1 MNDLLNGKRK
11 FWVTAFIAV
20 TGTAALFVG
29 KLPSEGYITLMA
41 LILSIY
47 GAANVLDK
55 KLGGAG

>member
-1 MNDLLNGKRK
+1 MNDLLTGKRK
-11 FWVTAFIAV
+11 FWLTTFITV
-20 TGTAALFVG
+20 TGTLALFTG
-29 KLPSEGYITLMA
+29 KLPSEGYITLMT